1 MTEYDGS
8 LFFVADDGYPER
20 ELWVYDAATNEATIL
35 DFYSGSDCPDLWPE
49 TCLYPAFLTV
59 YNDQLFFRGYDQEHG
74 AELWA
79 VSPTPIVNEPSP
91 TLPSAL
97 LHAPHPNPAQNQAT
111 VTFEVGE
118 AGPVRVEVLD
128 VLGRRVAVLKDAIVA
143 AGEHTARWDAGAL
156 PSGLYLVRLSAGD
169 QVHTQRLTLV
179 R

>member
-1 MTEYDGS
+1 LWAYSAAENEGHLIFDS
-8 LFFVADDGYPER
+8 LPGIN
-20 ELWVYDAATNEATIL
+20 T
-35 DFYSGSDCPDLWPE
+35 SGSFVIE
-49 TCLYPAFLTV
+49 
-59 YNDQLFFRGYDQEHG
+59 YNNHLFFRANDDQHG
-74 AELWA
+74 TELWA
-79 VSPTPIVNEPSP
+79 LAPSDVSNEPSVP
-91 TLPSAL
+91 TPPAR

-128 VLGRRVAVLKDAIVA
+128 VLGRRVAVLKDEVVT

>member
-1 MTEYDGS
+1 NYDGR
-8 LFFVADDGYPER
+8 LFFSADDGTHGR
-20 ELWVYDAATNEATIL
+20 ELWVLSPAPVANE
-35 DFYSGSDCPDLWPE
+35 SS
-49 TCLYPAFLTV
+49 
-59 YNDQLFFRGYDQEHG
+59 
-74 AELWA
+74 A
-79 VSPTPIVNEPSP
+79 VPQ
-91 TLPSAL
+91 SAR

-128 VLGRRVAVLKDAIVA
+128 VLGRRGAVLKDEVVT